1 MCIKQTAKRLA
12 SIRVWTNEYERGQ
25 EQQDWKRITNYK
37 MLSNNW
43 IQNWG
48 GYKANERK
56 TILKSSSNIV
66 QRKLPRSKPFRFY
79 LFHLIHSAHR
89 SVCVWVSAFFMMSA
103 GFFLPSGFHF
113 YCQASIHTKRD
124 LLVFYVRAMLN
135 SKLAK
140 FNKISTQSQLR
151 SNSLDFIL
159 SQLLLT
165 SSLCLF
171 AVENNFFFVYRC
183 YLCVRSRQRQKS
195 AWFKFSIDEND
206 ARVGREKSAFFF
218 FGRRHSIDS
227 SVLACILLFRQKF
240 LHFLFTL
247 MWSNALWFAGCCGC
261 CC

>member
-1 MCIKQTAKRLA
+1 
-12 SIRVWTNEYERGQ
+12 
-25 EQQDWKRITNYK
+25 

-48 GYKANERK
+48 GYKANEWK
-56 TILKSSSNIV
+56 TFLKSAANIV
-66 QRKLPRSKPFRFY
+66 QRKLSNSKPVRLY
-79 LFHLIHSAHR
+79 LLHFIR
-89 SVCVWVSAFFMMSA
+89 STIDVCVLAFLWCLLR
-103 GFFLPSGFHF
+103 FFFAPIKAYAH
-113 YCQASIHTKRD
+113 RD

-171 AVENNFFFVYRC
+171 AHNNRC
-183 YLCVRSRQRQKS
+183 SIKRDRDKRVHDSNILSMKAQRRTTKTNR
-195 AWFKFSIDEND
+195 IY
-206 ARVGREKSAFFF
+206 F

-227 SVLACILLFRQKF
+227 SVTACILLFRQKF
-240 LHFLFTL
+240 LHFLFTF